1 MSGEKGGEEGAGGS
15 YVEKMKSLSLSLSRL
30 GTMGYDVRV
39 RKRTRLTSG
48 DSPSN

>member
-15 YVEKMKSLSLSLSRL
+15 YVEKMKSLSRL

-39 RKRTRLTSG
+39 RKRTCLTSG